1 MLMQVGYELDNHSSW
16 SPGAIKNISDECFLT
31 AWNLLETRRDCLDK
45 VAEELCEMETITGDR
60 LREII
65 AQYTEVPEK
74 MAVV

>member
-1 MLMQVGYELDNHSSW
+1 MEVGEELD
-16 SPGAIKNISDECFLT
+16 PLMFLGAARCYQEHLGRVLPNSVD
-31 AWNLLETRRDCLDK
+31 R

>member
-1 MLMQVGYELDNHSSW
+1 M
-16 SPGAIKNISDECFLT
+16 
-31 AWNLLETRRDCLDK
+31 DK